1 MDNAERALMM
11 AFAVIVLVFALALAI
26 NMFSK
31 VTVTAE
37 HLAFYADSTIYYD
50 NIEMSKK
57 CTNCE
62 TYNSANDNVCKKCNA
77 TLPDISDDLEN
88 GNVRIV
94 NAETIIPT
102 LYRYYKENFCVKIYG
117 AGNKLI
123 QIFDVN
129 LEGKVH
135 GAAGDTHA
143 SATAT
148 NPTNIRNHA
157 YNVIYNRP
165 NEASRNI
172 TNYKY
177 KKTDSIDI
185 PYFMFGAPWLGST
198 ESVKTRI
205 DYFID
210 GKAGYINNTYVNYAN
225 NEFYQAR
232 MNKAQFSERFINY
245 SYTGQSFTTE
255 DGDTLVTG
263 EKSKDKIVII
273 YTLIESLGS

>member
-1 MDNAERALMM
+1 MENAERAIMI
-11 AFAVIVLVFALALAI
+11 AFAVIVLVFALAIAI

-31 VTVTAE
+31 VTVTSE

-50 NIEMSKK
+50 NVK
-57 CTNCE
+57 
-62 TYNSANDNVCKKCNA
+62 
-77 TLPDISDDLEN
+77 LEDSSYTDAHIKD
-88 GNVRIV
+88 GTVRIV

-117 AGNKLI
+117 ASNQLI

-143 SATAT
+143 VENAKE
-148 NPTNIRNHA
+148 PVHIENHA
-157 YNVIYNRP
+157 YNKVYNDT
-165 NEASRNI
+165 S
-172 TNYKY
+172 
-177 KKTDSIDI
+177 KK
-185 PYFMFGAPWLGST
+185 FCLFGAPWLGST
-198 ESVKTRI
+198 ESVKTRV

-210 GKAGYINNTYVNYAN
+210 GKSGYINNAYVNYKN

-232 MNKAQFSERFINY
+232 VAGKQFKERFINY
-245 SYTGQSFTTE
+245 SYTGQTMVTE
-255 DGDTLVTG
+255 DGDELVTG

-273 YTLIESLGS
+273 YTLID

>member
-1 MDNAERALMM
+1 MENAEKALLI

-50 NIEMSKK
+50 NVEMEASS
-57 CTNCE
+57 
-62 TYNSANDNVCKKCNA
+62 Y
-77 TLPDISDDLEN
+77 SDEHIKD
-88 GNVRIV
+88 GTVRIV

-102 LYRYYKENFCVKIYG
+102 LYRYYKENFCVKIYDG
-117 AGNKLI
+117 TNKLI

-143 SATAT
+143 DNNAQKPVHIE
-148 NPTNIRNHA
+148 NYA
-157 YNVIYNRP
+157 YNKVYNDT
-165 NEASRNI
+165 SKS
-172 TNYKY
+172 YCL
-177 KKTDSIDI
+177 
-185 PYFMFGAPWLGST
+185 FGAPWLGST

-210 GKAGYINNTYVNYAN
+210 GKAGYINNTYVNYKGN
-225 NEFYQAR
+225 LFYEAR
-232 MNKAQFSERFINY
+232 KTGKQFKERFINY
-245 SYTGQSFTTE
+245 SYTGQTMVTD
-255 DGDTLVTG
+255 DGDELVTG

-273 YTLIESLGS
+273 YTLID